1 MRGARAHPDAAQPPA
16 RDPAAPPRPGTAA
29 FECAGVAIAFG
40 KGRDAN
46 TVLQGVDL
54 SVRGGEFLTIVGGSG
69 VGKTTLL
76 RAMAGLIKPAAGT
89 ITVRGVPVDGPPD
102 DVLIVFQ
109 DYSNSLLPW
118 RKVEDNVALGLEA
131 QDVPKAARKQRIS
144 DALRMV
150 GLPEGTGKFPWQLSG
165 GMQQRLQLARALALR
180 PSSLLMDEPF
190 GSLDA
195 ITKATLQDE
204 LQRVHA
210 TTGTTIVF
218 ITHDVEEA
226 VYLGDRAI
234 VLAGNPAGIVEEFE
248 IDLPRPRDQLSTREL
263 PRFLEL
269 RHALHK
275 AIQGDEHPHD
285 TAVSSG

>member
-1 MRGARAHPDAAQPPA
+1 MDAAQPAAKAAAAPLRA
-16 RDPAAPPRPGTAA
+16 DPAAFDCDAVSIA
-29 FECAGVAIAFG
+29 FSKGRLDRDLHPVLAGVS
-40 KGRDAN
+40 
-46 TVLQGVDL
+46 L
-54 SVRGGEFLTIVGGSG
+54 SVRSSEFLTIVGGSG

-76 RAMAGLIKPAAGT
+76 RAMAGLIKPVSGE
-89 ITVRGVPVDGPPD
+89 ITVRGKAVDGPPE
-102 DVLIVFQ
+102 DVLLVFQ

-131 QDVPKAARKQRIS
+131 QDVPKAERKQRIAE
-144 DALRMV
+144 ALRMV
-150 GLPEGTGKFPWQLSG
+150 GLDGARGKFPWQLSG
-165 GMQQRLQLARALALR
+165 GMQQRLQLARALALK

-234 VLAGNPAGIVEEFE
+234 VLAGSPAGIVEELE
-248 IDLPRPRDQLSTREL
+248 IDLPRPRDQLSTREM

-269 RHALHK
+269 RHSLHK
-275 AIQGDEHPHD
+275 AIQENGRR
-285 TAVSSG
+285 SSDGGNSP

>member
-1 MRGARAHPDAAQPPA
+1 MSSGGASAFDCDAVSIAYGAGRLDGDVPPVL
-16 RDPAAPPRPGTAA
+16 
-29 FECAGVAIAFG
+29 AGVSL
-40 KGRDAN
+40 KV
-46 TVLQGVDL
+46 T
-54 SVRGGEFLTIVGGSG
+54 SGEFLTIVGGSG

-76 RAMAGLIKPAAGT
+76 RALGGLIKPAAGT
-89 ITVRGVPVDGPPD
+89 IRVRGAPVDGPPE
-102 DVLIVFQ
+102 DVLLVFQ

-118 RKVEDNVALGLEA
+118 RTVEGNVALGLEA
-131 QDVPKAARKQRIS
+131 REVPRSQRSERIRE
-144 DALRMV
+144 ALRMV
-150 GLPEGTGKFPWQLSG
+150 GLHEATGKFPWQLSG

-195 ITKATLQDE
+195 ITKAALQDE

-234 VLAGNPAGIVEEFE
+234 VLAGRPARIVEELP
-248 IDLPRPRDQLSTREL
+248 IRLPRPRNQLSTRES
-263 PRFLEL
+263 PHFLEL
-269 RHALHK
+269 RHALHT
-275 AIQGDEHPHD
+275 AIQGER
-285 TAVSSG
+285 A